1 MKKLMLILTVSV
13 TALFASS
20 QSKADIEVSY
30 DYCFVNALSSDGSK
44 STYNYHLLSNGRE
57 SKFFSPVSEAIDSLK
72 STPEG
77 EKVLNDMRRAL
88 IDKGDFKNMPRK
100 KGSFYV
106 VKSFPE
112 SRIDFYEEIGVGKS
126 VSADSI
132 GNIAWSIEVDSV
144 KNLLGYE
151 CVKATADYHGRKWT
165 VWFAPEIPVS
175 DGPWK
180 LHGLP
185 GLILEAVEPS
195 GQHAFFATG
204 VEQTDKMIKPIY
216 GHGDY
221 EKIDRISQMKSKRA
235 FYDNPL
241 GAINAM
247 SAGKVKIVNGD
258 LKTDRNV
265 DFLETDYRKH

>member
-1 MKKLMLILTVSV
+1 MKKLLFLLVSCIM
-13 TALFASS
+13 ALVAVS

-30 DYCFVNALSSDGSK
+30 DYRFVSPLGSGGEK
-44 STYNYHLLSNGRE
+44 SVYGYHLLTNGRQ
-57 SKFFSPVSEAIDSLK
+57 SKFFSPVTEAIDSLE

-77 EKVLNDMRRAL
+77 KEALSVMRRAA
-88 IDKGDFKNMPRK
+88 IEKGDFKNMPRK

-106 VKSFPE
+106 VKSFPD

-126 VSADSI
+126 VSPDSL
-132 GNIAWSIEVDSV
+132 GNIAWSVEADSV
-144 KNLLGYE
+144 KTLLGYE
-151 CVKATADYHGRKWT
+151 CVKATADYHGRTWT

-204 VEQTDKMIKPIY
+204 FELTDKEIKPVY
-216 GHGDY
+216 GHENY
-221 EKIDRISQMKSKRA
+221 EKIDRKSQMKSKRA

-241 GAINAM
+241 GTINAM
-247 SAGKVKIVNGD
+247 SAGKVKIVGGD
-258 LKTDRNV
+258 LKVDKNV
-265 DFLETDYRKH
+265 DFLETDYR